1 MHTGLLESDIYGT
14 TQVRYLRSHEAP
26 LIRLSRLSDYG
37 IVLMAQLAGRAGAAP
52 SNAREVA
59 AEAHLPL
66 PVVSKVLKALARRGL
81 LVSHR
86 GAKGGYSL
94 ARPPAEITAAEMI
107 AALEGPIGL
116 TECVAHPGQCVQESS
131 CHVREPWQR
140 INSVVRRALA
150 EVTLADLVRPGP
162 RDGGVLSIHPMGS
175 GPRHAG
181 EPQADGRQR

>member
-1 MHTGLLESDIYGT
+1 
-14 TQVRYLRSHEAP
+14 

-37 IVLMAQLAGRAGAAP
+37 IVLMAQLAGRSGGAP

-66 PVVSKVLKALARRGL
+66 PVVSKVLKALARCGL

-140 INSVVRRALA
+140 INSVVGRALA
-150 EVTLADLVRPGP
+150 EVTLADLVASAP
-162 RDGGVLSIHPMGS
+162 RDGDVLSIRPKPSGS
-175 GPRHAG
+175 RHAG
-181 EPQADGRQR
+181 EAQADGRQR